1 MQSKLTLR
9 LEEGL
14 IRQAKAIA
22 RTQGKSVSQMVSEYF
37 ALLAGRSSS
46 RSEPFTPKVRSLRG
60 VLKRCKM
67 DREDYRRHLEDKY
80 L

>member
-9 LEEGL
+9 LDEGL

-22 RTQGKSVSQMVSEYF
+22 RKKGKSVSQMVSEYF
-37 ALLAGRSSS
+37 ALLGGGASS
-46 RSEPFTPKVRSLRG
+46 RSEPLAPKVRSLKG
-60 VLKRCKM
+60 VLKRCKT